1 MTVRDIEELC
11 VNEFEQILQ
20 GFDENSEKLNSQM
33 GNNEGKMLEG
43 DDAIR
48 ALLGK

>member
-1 MTVRDIEELC
+1 MTLRDIEELR
-11 VNEFEQILQ
+11 VNEFEEILQ
-20 GFDENSEKLNSQM
+20 GFDENAEKLNEQM
-33 GNNEGKMLEG
+33 GNGGQKMLEG